1 MDRIDHLR
9 REVSLRESELAD
21 LRSQLAL
28 AETEHRLAS
37 QADLAEPW
45 AWPLSGE
52 EYQRYSRQMIVPNF
66 GIEAQLQLKAA
77 KILIIGA
84 GGLGCP
90 AATYLAAAG
99 PSHIGLVDG
108 DIVEKSNLHRQFAH
122 ATSRVGQTKVS
133 SAITFLKDLNPNV
146 VYKAYETHLST
157 SNAEEIVRE
166 WDIVLDCTDH
176 PTSRYLI
183 SDICTLLGKRLVS
196 ASAFQKSGQMMVL
209 NDPPG
214 HGPCYRCI
222 FPKPPPPESVVGCG
236 EGGILGPVV
245 GTMGVLQ
252 ALETL
257 KVITREAP
265 PEKNMMLLFSGM
277 AETPFR
283 SIRMRGKRKDCFA
296 CGENPGLTL
305 EGLKTSMDYVQ
316 FCGVRRPVSLLQP
329 EERVSVKDYAE
340 SIMGKGHVLLDVRE
354 KELFGLCHLAG
365 AVNIPIGRFM
375 NYRGDEVPDWVT
387 GTIPGGEPIYVVC
400 RVGNDSQ
407 IAAQKLMDMGL
418 GKNGRFIGDI
428 EGGLVAWQQVVD
440 PDMPFT

>member
-9 REVSLRESELAD
+9 REISLRESELAE

-28 AETEHRLAS
+28 AESEHRLAK
-37 QADLAEPW
+37 QAEPW

-52 EYQRYSRQMIVPNF
+52 EYLRYSRQMIVPNF

-108 DIVEKSNLHRQFAH
+108 DTVEKSNLHRQFAH

-146 VYKAYETHLST
+146 AYKAYQTNLST

-214 HGPCYRCI
+214 QGPCYRCV

-257 KVITREAP
+257 KVINREAP

-296 CGENPGLTL
+296 CGENPSLTL
-305 EGLKTSMDYVQ
+305 EGLQTSMDYVQ
-316 FCGVRRPVSLLQP
+316 FCGVRQPVSLLQP
-329 EERVSVKDYAE
+329 EERISVKDYAE

-375 NYRGDEVPDWVT
+375 NYRGEEVPHWVT
-387 GTIPGGEPIYVVC
+387 DTIPGGEPIYVVC

-428 EGGLVAWQQVVD
+428 EGGLVAWKQVVD